1 MDNIISGWSVTR
13 FYQNLL
19 QEAVNSYTGPE
30 KPLPDMGRFIDP
42 LTDWGFRYLF
52 GNNNNKEIL
61 LEFLNDL
68 FEGQKTITD
77 LQFANNELDGTQT
90 EHKRVIF
97 DLHCKTDNG
106 ELFIVEM
113 QRIRQTHFKDRSL
126 FYISQL
132 IQDQLDKGR
141 SGQKYQLPEIY
152 FIGILD
158 FVMDNHNKEKYL
170 HDIMLMDRETSRPFY
185 NKLGL
190 KFLEIP
196 NFEKKQQDLQ
206 TNIDKWMYLLKHLKD
221 LDQIPKYLDKRVFS
235 TIFKLAEIAKLK
247 KEDLMV
253 YRTDWMR
260 EMDQKAVLDYAK
272 EVGMEEGKTEMVRKL
287 INEFGF
293 TLEQAAQAAELS
305 IEKIK
310 EIVE

>member
-13 FYQNLL
+13 FFQNLL
-19 QEAVNSYTGPE
+19 QEAVTNYTGAN
-30 KPLPDMGRFIDP
+30 KPLPEMGKFIDP
-42 LTDWGFRYLF
+42 LTDWGFRHLF

-61 LEFLNDL
+61 IEFLNDL

-90 EHKRVIF
+90 DHKRVIF
-97 DLHCKTDNG
+97 DLHCKADDG

-113 QRIRQTHFKDRSL
+113 QRIRQAHFKDRSL
-126 FYISQL
+126 FYLSQL
-132 IQDQLDKGR
+132 IQDQLDKGKT
-141 SGQKYQLPEIY
+141 GQNYQLPEIY

-158 FVMDNHNKEKYL
+158 FVMDTNNHDQYL
-170 HDIMLMDRETSRPFY
+170 HDIILMDRETSRPFY

-196 NFEKKQQDLQ
+196 NFAKKQQELQ
-206 TNIDKWMYLLKHLKD
+206 SNLDKWMYLLKHLQN
-221 LDQIPKYLDKRVFS
+221 LDQIPKYLDKRIFS

-247 KEDLMV
+247 KEDQMV

-260 EMDQKAVLDYAK
+260 EMDRKAVLDYAR
-272 EVGMEEGKTEMVRKL
+272 EQGKTEMVKKL
-287 INEFGF
+287 IADFGF
-293 TLEQAAQAAELS
+293 TIEQAAQAAELS

-310 EIVE
+310 EILK